1 MPGPLEGYR
10 VLEMSQIVTGPL
22 AAMLLADQGAEV
34 IKVEPILGGDPTR
47 LGAYMRGGVATLFA
61 NNNRGKRSLAID
73 LQAEEGCRAV
83 LELAARSDVVLQNF
97 RPGACDRLGVGYEDV
112 RAVNPDVVYV
122 SISGYGPTGPYAD
135 RPVLDPVIQGIAGVV
150 SRQVNPEIPFPDLVR
165 NIIADKS
172 TALTAAQAIT
182 AALLV
187 RERGGGGQHIQLA
200 MLDALLYFFWP
211 DGMMDVTYVG
221 DDVGPGITL
230 AKLYRLTDCLDGKI
244 VYFAASNRHLRGLY
258 RSAGHPEWCDDERF
272 TRDALVTSP
281 ENFELLGSMLA
292 VAFAEMTVAD
302 ALAGLVAEDVPAG
315 PILDTEQVFTDPQVV
330 HNETLVTWEHPEL
343 GLVRQP
349 RPAARFSAGE
359 TPLPRTIPHLGEH
372 NDEILT
378 ELGHDCE
385 TIAAMRDKGVIL

>member
-34 IKVEPILGGDPTR
+34 IKVEPIFGGDPTR

-73 LQAEEGCRAV
+73 LQTEEGCRAV
-83 LELAARSDVVLQNF
+83 LELAARSDVVIQNF
-97 RPGACDRLGVGYEDV
+97 RPGACDRLGLGYEDV
-112 RAVNPDVVYV
+112 RAVNADVVYV

-221 DDVGPGITL
+221 DDVGDGMTL
-230 AKLYRLTDCLDGKI
+230 AQLYRLTDCLDGKI

-272 TRDALVTSP
+272 TRDALVTFP

-292 VAFAEMTVAD
+292 RAFAEMTVAD
-302 ALAGLVAEDVPAG
+302 ALAGLVTEDVPAG
-315 PILDTEQVFTDPQVV
+315 PILDT
-330 HNETLVTWEHPEL
+330 
-343 GLVRQP
+343 
-349 RPAARFSAGE
+349 
-359 TPLPRTIPHLGEH
+359 
-372 NDEILT
+372 
-378 ELGHDCE
+378 
-385 TIAAMRDKGVIL
+385 